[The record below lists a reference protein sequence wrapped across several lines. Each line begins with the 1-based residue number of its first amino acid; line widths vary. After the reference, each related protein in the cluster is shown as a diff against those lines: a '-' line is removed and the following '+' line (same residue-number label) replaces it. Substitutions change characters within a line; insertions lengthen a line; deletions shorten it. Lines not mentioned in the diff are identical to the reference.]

1 METGF
6 MSPDGKMYTCQRF
19 EHLSLAKKL
28 CDKFG
33 YLDEIKKLNKFYS
46 GIDCEN
52 YLLSKGFLCIYSRNL
67 THGCIMNATIGNKT
81 FLPVKLSDIQEKFI
95 KDNLVN
101 AFNSE
106 QLKTMYDILSQNESV
121 EERINYFK
129 ESIYDYKRGWNLI
142 CFEESGE
149 SKALP

>member
-6 MSPDGKMYTCQRF
+6 MSPDGTMYVCQHF
-19 EHLSLAKKL
+19 EHMSLAKEL

-33 YLDEIKKLNKFYS
+33 YLDEIKQLNKFYS

-52 YLLSKGFLCIYSRNL
+52 YLLAKGFLCIYSRNI
-67 THGCIMNATIGNKT
+67 THGCIMNATIGDKT
-81 FLPVKLSDIQEKFI
+81 FLPVKLSNVQEKFI
-95 KDNLVN
+95 KDNLKN

-106 QLKTMYDILSQNESV
+106 QLETMYDILHWNESV

-129 ESIYDYKRGWNLI
+129 EK
-142 CFEESGE
+142 E
-149 SKALP
+149 K